1 MGGWVG
7 GGAPLCAALRT
18 RSAPALHPLHPP
30 LQVSKMLGD
39 TAFPQFYPTVFV
51 LVTEMLD
58 HFGAPVHA
66 PRTTRTTRHHPLPPL

>member
-1 MGGWVG
+1 
-7 GGAPLCAALRT
+7 
-18 RSAPALHPLHPP
+18 
-30 LQVSKMLGD
+30 MLGD

-66 PRTTRTTRHHPLPPL
+66 PRTAPHHPAPPLTTPLVPVSELVPRSACNLMHPRLQPTCPG

>member
-1 MGGWVG
+1 
-7 GGAPLCAALRT
+7 
-18 RSAPALHPLHPP
+18 
-30 LQVSKMLGD
+30 MLGD

>member
-1 MGGWVG
+1 
-7 GGAPLCAALRT
+7 
-18 RSAPALHPLHPP
+18 
-30 LQVSKMLGD
+30 MLGD

-66 PRTTRTTRHHPLPPL
+66 PAPPATAPHHPAPALTAPHYPAPALTAPHCPPPSLTTS